1 MKRRSFLKT
10 TGLVGMLAG
19 VGLKTAS
26 ARIPPH
32 NWDNYNFG
40 PSPAIT
46 DRLYQGPFS
55 AYGPDATAPGAEV
68 IMATTP
74 SKLVVP
80 NYGMGLVT
88 YICDEVGPPQIE
100 GESLDSSIEKLAGF
114 PLGNK
119 LYMRV
124 DWRDIQ
130 KQPGRLDFPDHWKI
144 TFKMARKYNKR
155 VGLRIQLMSPVI
167 ERHSVPDYLADKI
180 PFVKLGKTN
189 KIGIPNK
196 VHYAPRYDHPE
207 FMSAFRELDD
217 LLADEYNG
225 HDLVEFID
233 TYMYGFWGEGH
244 TWPFTGNPFP
254 DYHTAEKTSIVL
266 FEHQA
271 KNWDKTPLLTNT
283 QPDYSHV
290 GNSEVLDRTVRSY
303 NWLRT
308 DTIFIENEQI
318 EALSNRPPWIGALVE
333 NGISDGSSNTLKIKE
348 GVTRSDNIIYHAKD
362 VGANY
367 FSLWNWHNISADNLL
382 GYYQQFP
389 DALNDLSTSIGY
401 RVRPSWIWLFEREEY
416 PVIVLGLVN
425 DGISGVPGALR
436 IYLRNNEGTVNVGGS
451 LDPGYPLPG
460 KVRQVQITLP
470 KNTAWEGLKLYAE
483 IEVKNIRYPVR
494 WACQQ
499 ALNADGS
506 LTLRSNI

>member
-1 MKRRSFLKT
+1 MKRRSFVKT
-10 TGLVGMLAG
+10 TGLIGFMAG
-19 VGLKTAS
+19 ISWKTAS

-32 NWDNYNFG
+32 NWDNYDFG
-40 PSPAIT
+40 PPPSIT

-68 IMATTP
+68 IMVTTP
-74 SKLVVP
+74 SKLAVP

-88 YICDEVGPPQIE
+88 YICDEVGPPQVDNE
-100 GESLDSSIEKLAGF
+100 TLYTSIEKLARF

-119 LYMRV
+119 MYLRV

-130 KQPGRLDFPDHWKI
+130 KRPGKLDLPEHWKV
-144 TFKMARKYNKR
+144 TFEMARKYKKSVGIR
-155 VGLRIQLMSPVI
+155 VQLMSPVI
-167 ERHSVPDYLADKI
+167 EGHSVPDFVVDKI
-180 PFVKLGKTN
+180 PFVKLGKTT

-207 FMSAFRELDD
+207 FISAFKELDD
-217 LLADEYNG
+217 LLANEYNG

-244 TWPFTGNPFP
+244 TWPFSGNPFP
-254 DYHTAEKTSIVL
+254 DYHTAEKTSILL

-290 GNSEVLDRTVRSY
+290 GNSEVLDRTVRSH

-318 EALSNRPPWIGALVE
+318 EAFSNRPPWIGALVE
-333 NGISDGSSNTLKIKE
+333 NGISDGSSNTFKIKE

-367 FSLWNWHNISADNLL
+367 FSLWNWHKISADGLQN
-382 GYYQQFP
+382 YYNHFP
-389 DALNDLSTSIGY
+389 DALDDLSTSIGY
-401 RVRPSWIWLFEREEY
+401 RIRPSWIWYFEKEEY
-416 PVIVLGLVN
+416 PALILGLVN

-470 KNTAWEGLKLYAE
+470 KNTTREELKLYAE
-483 IEVKNIRYPVR
+483 IEVKNMRYPVR

>member
-10 TGLVGMLAG
+10 TGLIGILAG
-19 VGLKTAS
+19 ASWKSAS

-32 NWDNYNFG
+32 NWYNYDFG
-40 PSPAIT
+40 PPPAIT

-55 AYGPDATAPGAEV
+55 AYGPDATAPGADV
-68 IMATTP
+68 IMVTTP

-88 YICDEVGPPQIE
+88 YICDEVGPPQIDNE
-100 GESLDSSIEKLAGF
+100 TLYTSIEKLAGF

-119 LYMRV
+119 LYLRV

-130 KQPGRLDFPDHWKI
+130 KQPGKLDFPEHWKV
-144 TFKMARKYNKR
+144 TFEMARKYNKR
-155 VGLRIQLMSPVI
+155 IGIRIQLMSPVI
-167 ERHSVPDYLADKI
+167 EDYSVPDFVADKI
-180 PFVKLGKTN
+180 QFVKLGKTN

-217 LLADEYNG
+217 LLANEYNG

-244 TWPFTGNPFP
+244 TWPFSGNPFP
-254 DYHTAEKTSIVL
+254 DYHTAEKTSIEL
-266 FEHQA
+266 FEHQL
-271 KNWDKTPLLTNT
+271 KNWDKTPFLTNT
-283 QPDYSHV
+283 QPDYSNV
-290 GNSEVLDRTVRSY
+290 GNSEVLDRTIRSH

-318 EALSNRPPWIGALVE
+318 EAISNRPPWIGAAVE
-333 NGISDGSSNTLKIKE
+333 NGISSGSLNNLKIKE

-362 VGANY
+362 VGPNY

-382 GYYQQFP
+382 SYYQQFP

-401 RVRPSWIWLFEREEY
+401 RVRPSWIWYFEKEEY
-416 PVIVLGLVN
+416 PTIVLGLVN

-436 IYLRNNEGTVNVGGS
+436 IYLKNKESSLNIGGS

-460 KVRQVQITLP
+460 KVRQAQITLP
-470 KNTAWEGLKLYAE
+470 KNTVWEGLKLSAE
-483 IEVKNIRYPVR
+483 IEVKNKRYPVQ

-499 ALNADGS
+499 ALNDDGS
-506 LTLRSNI
+506 LTLRSNL